1 MTRQQRFT
9 KAGKELGIS
18 IAVVKFALS
27 NAKYCYPLLQQISD
41 KDALM
46 RGSCGPRPAPK
57 LIPGYW
63 ECVGNEWVWIDG
75 V

>member
-1 MTRQQRFT
+1 MPKQQRFT

-18 IAVVKFALS
+18 TAVVKFALANS
-27 NAKYCYPLLQQISD
+27 KHCYPLLQMIAD

-57 LIPGYW
+57 LDPGYW
-63 ECVGNEWVWIDG
+63 ECVNGSWEWVEA